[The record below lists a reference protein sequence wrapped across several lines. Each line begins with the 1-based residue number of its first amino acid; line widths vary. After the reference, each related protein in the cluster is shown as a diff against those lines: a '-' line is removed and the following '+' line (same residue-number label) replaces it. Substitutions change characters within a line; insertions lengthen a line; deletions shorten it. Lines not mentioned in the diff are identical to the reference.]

1 MEIRDDLLCLFSSE
15 IDREGSDVVITVP
28 SDEVELGDL
37 EPGRTY
43 RIAIL
48 EQRNGEGPATARSST
63 GAPTPPVEEG
73 EHVDLEVESIG
84 DQGDGI
90 ARVDRGYVVIVPD
103 TNVGDRVTAEITTVK
118 ENMAF
123 AEVVEHHRVA

>member
-15 IDREGSDVVITVP
+15 IERQGSEAVITVP

-37 EPGRTY
+37 EPGQTY
-43 RIAIL
+43 RVAIL
-48 EQRNGEGPATARSST
+48 EHGDGSPSTSRAST

-73 EHVDLEVESIG
+73 DHVDLEVESIG

-103 TNVGDRVTAEITTVK
+103 TEVGDRVTAEITTVK